1 MSSMKE
7 LTIIVPLVEYKEE
20 YKSMYENALNSVVES
35 DVKEETSIIFVG
47 PSSSLKVVK
56 EFNLGAREVL
66 YLENSKNIELPFQIN
81 KAVKDVKTDYF
92 SVLEFDDNYTSF
104 WFNEVE
110 KYQTSFNDISLYLPL
125 IEAFDFKRKEVGAI
139 AYANEPVWASSFSEE
154 LGYVDEQSLKNHFNF
169 IVSGGVFKT
178 KDFLSVGGLKN
189 SLKVFFWY
197 ELLLRL
203 NHNGKKI
210 YVIPK
215 VGYEHYV
222 NRDESLTTMYQ
233 QMNQDEVSFWFTT
246 AQEEFVYKTDRK
258 KKYENTPN
266 E

>member
-1 MSSMKE
+1 MKE
-7 LTIIVPLVEYKEE
+7 LTIIVPLIEYKEE
-20 YKSMYENALNSVVES
+20 YKELYENALNSVVEG
-35 DVKEETSIIFVG
+35 DVKEEASIIFVG
-47 PSSSLKVVK
+47 PSSSLNVVK
-56 EFNLGAREVL
+56 GFNLGAREVL
-66 YLENSKNIELPFQIN
+66 YLENSKNTELPFQIN
-81 KAVKDVKTDYF
+81 KAVKDVKTEYF
-92 SVLEFDDNYTSF
+92 SILEFDDNYTSF

-110 KYQTSFNDISLYLPL
+110 RYQKTMGNVSLFLPL
-125 IEAFDFKRKEVGAI
+125 IEAFDFKKKEVGAI

-154 LGYVDEQSLKNHFNF
+154 LGYVDAQSLKNHFNF
-169 IVSGGVFKT
+169 IVSGGIFRT

-203 NHNGKKI
+203 THNGKKI

-222 NRDESLTTMYQ
+222 NRDESLSMKYQ
-233 QMNQDEVSFWFTT
+233 QMNQDEVNFWFNT
-246 AQEEFVYKTDRK
+246 AQEEFVFKTDRK